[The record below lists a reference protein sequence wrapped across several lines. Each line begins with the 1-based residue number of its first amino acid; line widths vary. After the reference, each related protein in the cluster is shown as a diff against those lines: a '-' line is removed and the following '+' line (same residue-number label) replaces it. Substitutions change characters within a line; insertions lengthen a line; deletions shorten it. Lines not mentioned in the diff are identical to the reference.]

1 LGNGKT
7 ADKPS
12 FEIADRQLNAEQ
24 EETVTRSLSVVRL
37 ALLLT
42 FLGFVVSAQAS
53 VLDQNNPPLN
63 VGLND
68 GLEWQQQ
75 LTVGIGGQLAGITL
89 YTNSGFDTDL
99 VRIGVGSAPF
109 TGTYSFMTT
118 VAIGSTGT
126 FIDTSAANIFLNPG
140 DFFTIDVSGG
150 PGCCN
155 LAGSTKAYGG
165 GDLYLDL
172 NGQFTDYTKDFGYS
186 MAFQSYMNTV
196 PEPGSIMLLG
206 TGVLGLAGVLR
217 RKINL

>member
-1 LGNGKT
+1 
-7 ADKPS
+7 
-12 FEIADRQLNAEQ
+12 
-24 EETVTRSLSVVRL
+24 VRRGSITFSL
-37 ALLLT
+37 ALLA
-42 FLGFVVSAQAS
+42 FLAFAVGAQAD
-53 VLDQNNPPLN
+53 VILDQNNPPLN

-75 LTVGIGGQLAGITL
+75 VTVGIGGSLAGITL
-89 YTNSGFDTDL
+89 YTNSGSDTDL

-109 TGTYSFMTT
+109 TGSFSFSST
-118 VAIGSTGT
+118 VSITSAGT
-126 FIDTSAANIFLNPG
+126 FIDTSSAGINLNPG

-155 LAGSTKAYGG
+155 LAGSTKAYSG
-165 GDLYLDL
+165 GDLYLDI
-172 NGQFTDYTKDFGYS
+172 NGQFTDYTQDFGYS

-196 PEPGSIMLLG
+196 PEPGTLVFMG